1 MPQVVVEIILVH
13 GWEAGGQMPRE
24 MRGTQVGLEEF
35 TGGHLLPPCG
45 HFAVCHD
52 MDSGLA
58 KFGRGG
64 LVWVEKLL

>member
-1 MPQVVVEIILVH
+1 MHQVIVEIILLL

-45 HFAVCHD
+45 HFAV
-52 MDSGLA
+52 
-58 KFGRGG
+58 
-64 LVWVEKLL
+64 